1 MVKEAH
7 SSIISGVLFGAGAGV
22 FWGLVFLAPEL
33 VPEFTS
39 LQLVVG
45 RFLAYGVISLI
56 LAIPKWSYLKKTVS
70 LSEIRTL
77 LCLALLGNTLYYTLL
92 SNAVKLGGIALTSLI
107 LGFLPVT
114 VSVIG
119 SRDAEAI
126 ALRRLWPSLSFCI
139 AGAFCIGAQ
148 ALTTRSGHPVMGL
161 FLALGALASWTA
173 YAVGNSRALSRL
185 PHLSVHDWNL
195 LTGLATGFQAVLLI
209 PIVVFTTRNAHPF
222 NEWMQFSLVAI
233 GVALAASII
242 GNALWNRMSRLL
254 PLTMV
259 GQMILFETLF
269 ALIYGFLWEK
279 RWPHPLEIMAFIA
292 LVASVF
298 SCVRSHHRHL
308 SS

>member
-22 FWGLVFLAPEL
+22 FWGLVFLAPQL

-70 LSEIRTL
+70 LSEVRTL

-114 VSVIG
+114 VSIIG

-148 ALTTRSGHPVMGL
+148 ALTTRSGHPVTGL

-195 LTGLATGFQAVLLI
+195 LTGLATGFQAVPLWL
-209 PIVVFTTRNAHPF
+209 
-222 NEWMQFSLVAI
+222 SLSERR
-233 GVALAASII
+233 GRCQKSER
-242 GNALWNRMSRLL
+242 GRLL
-254 PLTMV
+254 VPESGRSRQSPSDDPFRL
-259 GQMILFETLF
+259 GLCQWRGC
-269 ALIYGFLWEK
+269 ACQQRKSGFLAEK
-279 RWPHPLEIMAFIA
+279 SGWTG
-292 LVASVF
+292 
-298 SCVRSHHRHL
+298 
-308 SS
+308 